1 MGLLSYSSCHYA
13 FFRWKTVLRKGDT
26 YLFCYADHHT
36 AFTTHEEIDRDHSQ
50 AFCSLISSCKP
61 GPYMFIVEDLSDYCG
76 TNDYIK
82 IYNKS
87 CSSEGQVPL
96 LGLAGMCRKRG
107 LDVCNVEYRFVR
119 EIVIDSLLSNG
130 LGISVSLE
138 AGLSI
143 SNLIEETDRYIKTV
157 EEFND
162 GATLNNFYRIHLD
175 MVKESH
181 ESLLKLLTSSTSTSS
196 DMNDLFEHSVSE
208 FVEKNILPSKL
219 LAFTI
224 ALRGY
229 DIPLV
234 DMIAIHKIVNT
245 KDKKVIVLCMG
256 AAHISQIVQ
265 ALLMYGGYETCR
277 VIGVEQEYPYK
288 TYLFD
293 NYSFENQNTI
303 MAKIEEEKKK
313 RYDFLTCNQ
322 LGFFNNEIF

>member
-36 AFTTHEEIDRDHSQ
+36 AFTMHEEIDRDHSQ
-50 AFCSLISSCKP
+50 AFCSLISLCKP

-82 IYNKS
+82 IYNKNCLPGS
-87 CSSEGQVPL
+87 PL

-107 LDVCNVEYRFVR
+107 LGVCNVEYRFVR
-119 EIVIDSLLSNG
+119 EIVVDSLLSNG

-143 SNLIEETDRYIKTV
+143 SNLIEETDRSIKTV

-162 GATLNNFYRIHLD
+162 GAVLNDFYRIHLD

-208 FVEKNILPSKL
+208 FVKKNIPLSKQ

-229 DIPLV
+229 DIPLI
-234 DMIAIHKIVNT
+234 DMIAIHEIVNT
-245 KDKKVIVLCMG
+245 KDKKVIVFCMG
-256 AAHISQIVQ
+256 AAHISQIVH

-277 VIGVEQEYPYK
+277 VIGTEQEYPYK

-293 NYSFENQNTI
+293 NDRFENQDTI
-303 MAKIEEEKKK
+303 MAKIEADKKK
-313 RYDFLTCNQ
+313 RYNSLTCNQ
-322 LGFFNNEIF
+322 LGFFNL